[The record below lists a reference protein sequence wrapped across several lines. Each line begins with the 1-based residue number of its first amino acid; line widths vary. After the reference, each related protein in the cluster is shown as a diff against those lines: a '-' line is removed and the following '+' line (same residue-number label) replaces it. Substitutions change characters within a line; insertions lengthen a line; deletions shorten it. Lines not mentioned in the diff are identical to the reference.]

1 MKENLLLEWDYELN
15 LEIDP
20 LTVSDQSNKKYYWK
34 CPKGHPSYLMPMN
47 KRYIGHGCPICS
59 NHKIIKGINDL
70 TTTNPNLM
78 KDWLWAEN
86 EKAGLDPTK
95 LSYGSNQKAWWK
107 CRKCGNIWNA
117 SISNR
122 TRIRSGCPYCANLR
136 VKKGFNDLATLRPDL
151 AKEWYQ
157 EKNGTLTPDAVVE
170 CYAKK
175 VWWKC
180 GTCGNIW
187 EATPN
192 ARKRR
197 GCPYCCNHVK
207 IAGFNDFESQYPELA
222 KEWDYAKNE
231 KSPSQYAAGSDS
243 RVWWKCEKGH
253 SWKTAI
259 NVRTKGSGCPYC
271 GNKKILVGFNDLF
284 SVKPGLRD
292 EWDFD
297 KNIGLS
303 PYDVTAGTTKKAW
316 WICETCGFSW
326 EASISTRA
334 NGYGCPEC
342 GRKKNAVSRLKTM
355 AAQNPLFEQ
364 YPDLL
369 KEWDFEKNAHI
380 DICLLPA
387 SSNRYVWWK
396 CKHGHSFRQRIVTRT
411 GHNAGC
417 PYCHGQK
424 VLTGINDLQTL
435 NPGLAAEWD
444 YEKNNPL
451 TPSDVFSH
459 ASKKVWWKCPVCGN
473 SWKAKI
479 HNRANGRGCPACN
492 EKGTSFIEQALF
504 YYIRQAFPD
513 AENRYEYKGTELD
526 IYIPSTKTAVE
537 YDGSYY
543 HSMDGAEERES
554 RKDQFCKR
562 NGISLIRLRE
572 KPLDPTKEAINIS
585 CDCSAWVLLESTC
598 RELLKV
604 LGNSKEIH
612 ISIRNDYPDIVE
624 SERSL
629 MKKSAFGIQ
638 YPKLL
643 DEWDYEK
650 NVPLLP
656 DYFSRGSNQKVWWKC
671 KNGHSWQAQISN
683 RCNGT
688 GCPKCKMKSVVMLDP
703 ETLEEIKYYESSIL
717 ASKELGITSS
727 NILAVCKGHRKLAGG
742 YKWKYTEE

>member
-15 LEIDP
+15 PEIDP
-20 LTVSDQSNKKYYWK
+20 LTISDQSNKKYYWK
-34 CPKGHPSYLMPMN
+34 CAKGHPSYLMPMN

-70 TTTNPNLM
+70 TTTNPDLLNE
-78 KDWLWAEN
+78 WSWTEN

-107 CRKCGNIWNA
+107 CRKCGNIWDA
-117 SISNR
+117 IISNR
-122 TRIRSGCPYCANLR
+122 TRIHSGCPYCANLR

-157 EKNGTLTPDAVVE
+157 EKNGALTPDAVVE

-207 IAGFNDFESQYPELA
+207 IAGFNDFEAQYPELA

-231 KSPSQYAAGSDS
+231 KIPSQYAAGSDS

-259 NVRTKGSGCPYC
+259 NVRTKGSRCPYC
-271 GNKKILVGFNDLF
+271 GNKKVLVGFNDLF
-284 SVKPGLRD
+284 SVKPGLRE
-292 EWDFD
+292 EWDFE
-297 KNIGLS
+297 KNKGLS
-303 PYDVTAGTTKKAW
+303 PYEVTTGTTKKAW
-316 WICETCGFSW
+316 WICKTCGFSW
-326 EASISTRA
+326 EASISTRV

-342 GRKKNAVSRLKTM
+342 GRKKNTVSRLKTM

-380 DICLLPA
+380 DICLLSA
-387 SSNRYVWWK
+387 SSNRNVWWK
-396 CKHGHSFRQRIVTRT
+396 CKNGHSFRQRIGTRT
-411 GHNAGC
+411 RHKAGC

-444 YEKNNPL
+444 HEKNSPL
-451 TPSDVFSH
+451 TPSEVFSH

-492 EKGTSFIEQALF
+492 EKGTSFIEQTLF

-513 AENRYEYKGTELD
+513 AENRYEYEGTELD

-554 RKDQFCKR
+554 RKDQFCKK
-562 NGISLIRLRE
+562 NGIRLIRLRE
-572 KPLDPTKEAINIS
+572 KSLDSTKEAINIS
-585 CDCSAWVLLESTC
+585 CDCSTWALLESTC

-703 ETLEEIKYYESSIL
+703 ETLEEIKYYESTIL

-742 YKWKYTEE
+742 YKWKYTDG

>member
-1 MKENLLLEWDYELN
+1 MKDKLLLEWDYELN
-15 LEIDP
+15 SGIDP
-20 LTVSDQSNKKYYWK
+20 MSVADQSNKKYYWK

-47 KRYIGHGCPICS
+47 KRFIGHGCPVCS
-59 NHKIIKGINDL
+59 NHKIMKGINDL
-70 TTTNPNLM
+70 TTTNPELM
-78 KDWLWAEN
+78 EEWLWEEN

-95 LSYGSNQKAWWK
+95 LSYGSSQKAWWK
-107 CRKCGNIWNA
+107 CKKCGNTWEA
-117 SISNR
+117 FISNR
-122 TRIRSGCPYCANLR
+122 TRIHSGCPYCANLR

-157 EKNGTLTPDAVVE
+157 EKNGDLTPDAVVE

-187 EATPN
+187 ETTPN

-207 IAGFNDFESQYPELA
+207 IAGFNDFESQFPDLV
-222 KEWDYAKNE
+222 KEWDFEKN
-231 KSPSQYAAGSDS
+231 KKLPSQYAAGSDS
-243 RVWWKCEKGH
+243 KVWWKCEKGH
-253 SWKTAI
+253 SWKAQI
-259 NVRTKGSGCPYC
+259 NSRVKGNDCPYC
-271 GNKKILVGFNDLF
+271 GNKKVLIGFNDLF
-284 SVKPGLRD
+284 SVKPELQED
-292 EWDFD
+292 WDFE
-297 KNIGLS
+297 KNKGLS
-303 PYDVTAGTTKKAW
+303 PYEVTTGTTKKAW
-316 WICETCGFSW
+316 WICKDCGFSW
-326 EASISTRA
+326 EASIYTRA

-342 GRKKNAVSRLKTM
+342 GRKKSSVSRLKTM
-355 AAQNPLFEQ
+355 AIKNPLFEQ
-364 YPDLL
+364 YPELL
-369 KEWDFEKNAHI
+369 KEWDFEKNNI
-380 DICLLPA
+380 DILLLPA
-387 SSNRYVWWK
+387 SSNRYAWWK
-396 CKHGHSFRQRIVTRT
+396 CEKGHSFRQMINTRT
-411 GHNAGC
+411 KNKAGC

-435 NPGLAAEWD
+435 NSALAAEWD

-513 AENRYEYKGTELD
+513 AENRYKYEGTELD
-526 IYIPSTKTAVE
+526 IFIPSIKTAVE

-543 HSMDGAEERES
+543 HSLDGAEDRER
-554 RKDQFCKR
+554 RKDQFCRKK
-562 NGISLIRLRE
+562 GIRLIRMRE
-572 KPLDPTKEAINIS
+572 KPLEPTKEAINIS
-585 CDCSAWVLLESTC
+585 CDCSTWVLLESTC
-598 RELLKV
+598 RKLLKEI
-604 LGNSKEIH
+604 GFNKEIN

-624 SERSL
+624 SERSI

-638 YPKLL
+638 FPKLL

-688 GCPKCKMKSVVMLDP
+688 GCPKCKMKPVVMLDP
-703 ETLEEIKYYESSIL
+703 ETLEEIKYYESTIP

-727 NILAVCKGHRKLAGG
+727 NILAVCKGQRNLAGG
-742 YKWKYTEE
+742 YKWKFAKG